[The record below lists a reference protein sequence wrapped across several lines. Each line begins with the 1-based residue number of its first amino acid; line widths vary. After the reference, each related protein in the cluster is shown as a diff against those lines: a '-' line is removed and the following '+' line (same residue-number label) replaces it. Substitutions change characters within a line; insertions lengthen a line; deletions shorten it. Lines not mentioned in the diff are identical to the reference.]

1 MKYIAIYDSTCG
13 IGESPDAAF
22 SDLKENSTRDP
33 EIEEVLFYT
42 AKEIKVKQTIIIVDD
57 EKSDNT

>member
-1 MKYIAIYDSTCG
+1 MKYIAICDGTCG

-33 EIEEVLFYT
+33 EIEEVLFYK
-42 AKEIKVKQTIIIVDD
+42 AEEIKVKQTIIIVD